1 MPLAQLSA
9 LQDIES
15 AASLRLVVHHV
26 QLIMGMDEEEEPWV
40 DDLIVDNT
48 GELWGRE
55 ARDAMRSLVQ
65 TVPVAATLPA
75 AAICGAPQSSQEGNS
90 ITSCVKTD
98 EYSLVADVLAWTS

>member
-48 GELWGRE
+48 GE
-55 ARDAMRSLVQ
+55 